1 MSALRIRRGRHYRRR
16 DTHLAF
22 RRLLLHLLDWT
33 ACRFGR
39 HGRLVMRMRA
49 AEQRKHIGRIY

>member
-1 MSALRIRRGRHYRRR
+1 MSALRIHRGRHYRRR
-16 DTHLAF
+16 DTRLAF

-49 AEQRKHIGRIY
+49 RLNRGNI